1 MFVCTHN
8 TSAPMEMHAHVL
20 IWGFKAAYLK
30 QRSSY
35 VQWDKATR
43 MQIIWASLRL
53 SQKAARKWNYT
64 LKRSEGNYNLIV
76 SNYGND
82 GHDIFFSQPVFS
94 VCFRSKIILLAQ
106 NRSFLSF
113 DGSFFVLFFFTVFVQ
128 CATTVTKLWTQMM
141 TVFTCWHKQTYL
153 IVSEEQ
159 VYSLCSHCG
168 WLIVYLRVLNEM
180 SEGIT
185 VQE

>member
-82 GHDIFFSQPVFS
+82 GHDIFFLS
-94 VCFRSKIILLAQ
+94 
-106 NRSFLSF
+106 LSF
-113 DGSFFVLFFFTVFVQ
+113 QFVFALKLYSWPKIDLFYLLMARFFFFVFFTVFVQ

>member
-20 IWGFKAAYLK
+20 IWGFKATYLK

-82 GHDIFFSQPVFS
+82 GHDIFFHS
-94 VCFRSKIILLAQ
+94 
-106 NRSFLSF
+106 LSF
-113 DGSFFVLFFFTVFVQ
+113 QFVFALKLYSWPKIDLFYLLMARFLFLFF
-128 CATTVTKLWTQMM
+128 L
-141 TVFTCWHKQTYL
+141 L
-153 IVSEEQ
+153 
-159 VYSLCSHCG
+159 SLCSVLPQWQSFEHKWWQYLHADINKHI
-168 WLIVYLRVLNEM
+168 WLSQKSRCIHYAH
-180 SEGIT
+180 T
-185 VQE
+185 VVGLLCTWGY